1 MSNKSFGGKEA
12 FKMLLSFKNSGIEV
26 IIRRHALKILRLKYE
41 TEKSKINTFEE
52 NRLAFEKLPKEIL

>member
-41 TEKSKINTFEE
+41 TEKSK
-52 NRLAFEKLPKEIL
+52 EILLRKTD